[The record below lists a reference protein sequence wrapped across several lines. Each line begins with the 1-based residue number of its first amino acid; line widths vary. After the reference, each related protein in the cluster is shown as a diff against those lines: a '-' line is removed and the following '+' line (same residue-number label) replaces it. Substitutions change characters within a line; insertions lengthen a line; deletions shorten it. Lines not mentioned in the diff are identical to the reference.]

1 MYFSHTN
8 VATKKQG
15 LPFFMER
22 MTNKNRSRFIRLV
35 PDARII
41 PSRSWGKIA
50 FPGLMVASIEPY
62 LTVACPV
69 YNVIPG
75 RPR

>member
-15 LPFFMER
+15 LPLPYGENG
-22 MTNKNRSRFIRLV
+22 NKNRSRFIRLV

-41 PSRSWGKIA
+41 PSRSWGKIV
-50 FPGLMVASIEPY
+50 FPGLMVASIETY